1 MVVEQPIRLG
11 VVGLGLIWQA
21 VHLPNLLALRDRF
34 QVTRVC
40 DLSPSLA
47 SSMAADLPGA
57 VASTTDWRAVCD
69 APDVDAILF
78 LTPGDHAP
86 QVLGAL
92 QAGKHVLVE
101 KPLCVTVREARDLAR
116 AATTAGRVL
125 QVSYMKMY
133 DPIIEQ
139 AREALASVG
148 ERRIVRV
155 TVLHPA
161 DAPQFDHVALRRPD
175 DLDQGVIETENAY
188 ALDRTSEALR
198 NAPLALRQLYWSPL
212 LSSVSHEFA
221 LLRALGIALPARFE
235 AARAWPFRRD
245 VPATE
250 PPCLHGVA
258 DLGDGS
264 VLQLS
269 WAWLPHYPEYA
280 EEVAVFGTQGRFR
293 LEMPGPYLP
302 AHRASLQLERV
313 SNGIRTSTTYRA
325 GHTTGFVRALEAFA
339 ASVTEEAPV
348 LSTAAGAAADLAC
361 MQQFVAAVA
370 AGSGIAIETEAAL

>member
-1 MVVEQPIRLG
+1 MAKEQPIRLG

-21 VHLPNLLALRDRF
+21 VHLPNLRALRDRF
-34 QVTRVC
+34 ELTRVC

-47 SSMAADLPGA
+47 RSMAAELPGT
-57 VASTTDWRAVCD
+57 VAWSTDWRAVCD
-69 APDVDAILF
+69 DPDVDAIMF

-92 QAGKHVLVE
+92 LAGKHVLVE
-101 KPLCVTVREARDLAR
+101 KPLCVTVREARDLER
-116 AATTAGRVL
+116 AAASAGRVL

-148 ERRIVRV
+148 ARRIVRI

-161 DAPQFDHVALRRPD
+161 DALQYDHVALRRPD
-175 DLDQGVIETENAY
+175 DVDLAVIAADGAY
-188 ALDRTSEALR
+188 ALERTGEALG
-198 NAPLALRQLYWSPL
+198 NAPLPLRLLYWNSL
-212 LSSVSHEFA
+212 LASVSHELA
-221 LLRALGIALPARFE
+221 LLRALGIALPQRFE
-235 AARAWPFRRD
+235 AARAWPFRLD
-245 VPATE
+245 EPATE
-250 PPCLHGVA
+250 PPSLYGVA

-269 WAWLPHYPEYA
+269 WAWLPDYPEYA
-280 EEVAVFGTQGRFR
+280 EEVAVFGTEGRLR

-302 AHRASLQLERV
+302 AHRASLHLERV
-313 SNGIRTSTTYRA
+313 ANGIRAATTYRA
-325 GHTTGFVRALEAFA
+325 GHTTGFVRELEAFA
-339 ASVTEEAPV
+339 ASVLEGAPV

-361 MQQFVAAVA
+361 MQQFVAALA
-370 AGSGIAIETEAAL
+370 ARSGIAIETEVAA

>member
-21 VHLPNLLALRDRF
+21 VHMPNLLALRDRF
-34 QVTRVC
+34 RVTWVC

-47 SSMAADLPGA
+47 SSMAEDLPGV

-101 KPLCVTVREARDLAR
+101 KPLCVTVREARDLTR
-116 AATTAGRVL
+116 AATTAGCVL

-139 AREALASVG
+139 AREALASIG
-148 ERRIVRV
+148 ARRIVRV

-175 DLDQGVIETENAY
+175 DLDLGVIETENAY
-188 ALDRTSEALR
+188 ALERTGEALG

-212 LSSVSHEFA
+212 LASVSHELA

-235 AARAWPFRRD
+235 AARAWPLRLD

-269 WAWLPHYPEYA
+269 WAWLPNYPEYA
-280 EEVAVFGTQGRFR
+280 EEVAVFGTQGRLR

-302 AHRASLQLERV
+302 AHRASLHLERV
-313 SNGIRTSTTYRA
+313 ANGIRTSTTYRS
-325 GHTTGFVRALEAFA
+325 GHATGFVRALEAFA
-339 ASVTEEAPV
+339 ASVTAAAPV
-348 LSTAAGAAADLAC
+348 VSTAAGAAADLAC
-361 MQQFVAAVA
+361 LQQFVAAVA
-370 AGSGIAIETEAAL
+370 AGSGIEIDTEAAP

>member
-1 MVVEQPIRLG
+1 MVMDQPIRLG

-21 VHLPNLLALRDRF
+21 VHLPNLRALHDRF

-40 DLSPSLA
+40 DLSASLCESMASELPGEVA
-47 SSMAADLPGA
+47 SS
-57 VASTTDWRAVCD
+57 TDWRAVCD
-69 APDVDAILF
+69 DPDVDAVLF

-101 KPLCVTVREARDLAR
+101 KPLCVTVREARELER
-116 AATTAGRVL
+116 AATAAGRVL

-133 DPIIEQ
+133 DPIIQQ
-139 AREALASVG
+139 AREALGSVG
-148 ERRIVRV
+148 ARRIVRV

-161 DAPQFDHVALRRPD
+161 DAPQFEHVALRRPD
-175 DLDQGVIETENAY
+175 DVDLAAIEADSAY
-188 ALDRTSEALR
+188 AFERTGEALG
-198 NAPLALRQLYWSPL
+198 NAPLALRQLYWDTL
-212 LSSVSHEFA
+212 LASVSHELA
-221 LLRALGIALPARFE
+221 LLRALGIALPERFE
-235 AARAWPFRRD
+235 AARAWPFRPD

-250 PPCLHGVA
+250 PPCLYGVA

-269 WAWLPHYPEYA
+269 WAWLPHYPDYA

-302 AHRASLQLERV
+302 AHRASLSVESV
-313 SNGIRTSTTYRA
+313 SNGIRASTTYRA
-325 GHTTGFVRALEAFA
+325 GHTTGFVRELEAFA
-339 ASVTEEAPV
+339 ASVLEGASV
-348 LSTAAGAAADLAC
+348 LSTAAGAAADLVC
-361 MQQFVAAVA
+361 MQQFIAAVA
-370 AGSGIAIETEAAL
+370 AGSGIAIETEAAA

>member
-1 MVVEQPIRLG
+1 MVMEQPIRLG

-21 VHLPNLLALRDRF
+21 VHLPNLTALRDRF

-40 DLSPSLA
+40 DLSASLA
-47 SSMAADLPGA
+47 TSTAVDLPGA
-57 VASTTDWRAVCD
+57 VASGTDWRAVCD
-69 APDVDAILF
+69 DPNVDAILL

-86 QVLGAL
+86 QVLGAM

-101 KPLCVTVREARDLAR
+101 KPLCVTVREARDLER
-116 AATTAGRVL
+116 AAAAAGRVL

-148 ERRIVRV
+148 ARRIVRV

-161 DAPQFDHVALRRPD
+161 DAPQFDHVPVRRPD
-175 DLDQGVIETENAY
+175 DVDLAVIEADSAY
-188 ALDRTSEALR
+188 ALERTGEALG
-198 NAPLALRQLYWSPL
+198 NAPLALRQLYWNSL
-212 LSSVSHEFA
+212 LASVSHEVA

-235 AARAWPFRRD
+235 AARAWPFRLD

-258 DLGDGS
+258 DLGDDS

-280 EEVAVFGTQGRFR
+280 EEVAVFGTQGRLR

-302 AHRASLQLERV
+302 AHRASLHLERV
-313 SNGIRTSTTYRA
+313 SNGIRASTTYRA
-325 GHTTGFVRALEAFA
+325 GHTTGFVRELEAFA
-339 ASVTEEAPV
+339 ASVMDGASV
-348 LSTAAGAAADLAC
+348 LSTAGGAAEDLAC
-361 MQQFVAAVA
+361 LQQFAAAVA
-370 AGSGIAIETEAAL
+370 AGSGIAIETESAA